1 MEPMLGRWERIRFG
15 RYASW
20 MARSI
25 GLGTILL
32 LMGVARSASAGPPE
46 ADLPDVKMPSLRA
59 DRPRLIFRPDG
70 SDWPW
75 TFAKA
80 RQRYQTNDRLRKLL
94 KPWLDEPVAK
104 DPSPAAS
111 ALRYRLTGD
120 EAAARQAIEKLQ
132 TRTMD
137 KIGHEYYSDGW
148 EYALA
153 YDWLYDHPD
162 ITDEKRRTIEG
173 FLVAN
178 ARRALDLLND
188 ESWDLEPSLW
198 HGRTKIANLAMVVA
212 LTLETAP
219 EAEALR
225 AQLARFFGDACRALR
240 ISEGWPEGY
249 AYWLGN
255 RSFPFALAVDCWRT
269 ATGTSAVAGI
279 DLVDMLRRTG
289 MWHVYGMRP
298 DNKFLLYADVF
309 QGVLIDYGYRAQ
321 TMDYYARITRDPY
334 LQAFALHG
342 HANSD
347 TPYFRRTR
355 WVAALAF
362 DPDVPLPEG
371 SSSADPLA
379 GMGALPKAELFGP
392 GAYNLAVFR
401 TGWQADSTMISFRAG
416 ASQVHHAHYNAGT
429 FTVYRDAP
437 LAVLSGGYSGFG
449 SEHRENYYIRSVAA
463 NCPLVLMPGE
473 RLATRRH
480 YDHPTTST
488 GGQRMTIPG
497 GSDIASTAE
506 WRRLSQPGQ
515 PYAGGQLVGFD
526 HRPQLFSYV
535 AADLTA
541 AYNSALFAWPEQ
553 KPKIGRAVRGL
564 LYLPGHQTL
573 LVYDRTKATS
583 PDYQK
588 KWLLHTINKP
598 ACCDTTVLKGKQDDG
613 ILATA
618 VRDLRVTSGTGAMT
632 VRALLPDRSRWLL
645 IGGANHR
652 FYIEDDGDQ
661 SDGFD
666 GRNATGGI
674 ERRSRRSYFDL
685 GNWRAELE
693 PTESA
698 ESHEFLVAM
707 CLGRE
712 GGPVASGVELVGSS
726 PDYAACQVGQT
737 IVVFADVTRLAG
749 RVPVQLVPSQVASQI
764 ILCALAKPQP
774 VGVTRFDTVA
784 PPRCTATFR
793 PKLPLP
799 AGRSVCV
806 VLDATNLNRMTIGLD
821 SAAPTR

>member
-1 MEPMLGRWERIRFG
+1 MLVRCQSIRFG
-15 RYASW
+15 RYESW
-20 MARSI
+20 MACSI
-25 GLGTILL
+25 GLGAILL
-32 LMGVARSASAGPPE
+32 LLGLARNASAGPPQS
-46 ADLPDVKMPSLRA
+46 DLPDVKMPSLRA

-75 TFAKA
+75 TFEKL
-80 RQRYQTNDRLRKLL
+80 RQRYQTHDRFRKLL
-94 KPWLDEPVAK
+94 KPWLDEPVSK

-132 TRTMD
+132 TRTME

-148 EYALA
+148 EYSLA

-212 LTLETAP
+212 LTLQTSP
-219 EAEALR
+219 EADALR
-225 AQLARFFGDACRALR
+225 AQLVRFFGDACRALR

-269 ATGTSAVAGI
+269 ATGASTAAGV
-279 DLVDMLRRTG
+279 DLVEMLRRTG

-298 DNKFLLYADVF
+298 DNKFLLYGDVF

-362 DPDVPLPEG
+362 DPDVHLPKG
-371 SSSADPLA
+371 STPKDPFAALN
-379 GMGALPKAELFGP
+379 ALPGAELFGP

-429 FTVYRDAP
+429 FTVYKDAP
-437 LAVLSGGYSGFG
+437 LAILSGGYFGFG
-449 SEHRENYYIRSVAA
+449 SEHRENYYVRSVAA

-480 YDHPTTST
+480 YDHPTAST
-488 GGQRMTIPG
+488 GGQRITIPT
-497 GSDIASTAE
+497 GSDVASTAE

-515 PYAGGQLVGFD
+515 AYAGGQVVGFD
-526 HRPQLFSYV
+526 HQPNVFGYV

-541 AYNSALFAWPEQ
+541 AYNSTLFSWPEQ
-553 KPKIGRAVRGL
+553 KPKIRRALRGL
-564 LYLPGHQTL
+564 LYLLGRQTL
-573 LVYDRTKATS
+573 LVYDRITATS
-583 PDYQK
+583 RDYQK
-588 KWLLHTINKP
+588 KWLLHTIEKP
-598 ACCDTTVLKGKQDDG
+598 ACSDTTVLKGEQDDG
-613 ILATA
+613 ILATTA
-618 VRDLRVTSGTGAMT
+618 RDLQVTSGNGAMT
-632 VRALLPDRSRWLL
+632 VRALLPEPSRWLL
-645 IGGANHR
+645 IGGPSHR
-652 FYIEDDGDQ
+652 FYVEDDGDQ

-666 GRNATGGI
+666 GRNAVGGMK
-674 ERRSRRSYFDL
+674 ERSRRSYFDL

-693 PTESA
+693 PAKAA
-698 ESHEFLVAM
+698 ESHDFLVAM

-712 GGPVASGVELVGSS
+712 GGHVVAGVELVGRG
-726 PDYAACQVGQT
+726 PDYAACQVGET
-737 IVVFADVTRLAG
+737 IVVFADVTKLAG
-749 RVPVQLVPSQVASQI
+749 PALVEVVPTQGAAQI
-764 ILCALAKPQP
+764 IACALTEPQP
-774 VGVTRFDTVA
+774 IGVTQFGTVA

-793 PKLPLP
+793 PKVPLP
-799 AGRSVCV
+799 AGRSARFV
-806 VLDATNLNRMTIGLD
+806 VDATKLNRMTISLD
-821 SAAPTR
+821 DAALGH